1 MKALKKLFSPINI
14 GRMEVKNRI
23 AMAPMATDYANDDG
37 TISQK
42 LRDYHEARAKGGVG
56 LITVEVTTIDGLSPY
71 TPHTI
76 GLWDD
81 KLIPSMQEFTRVI
94 HAHGAKIVPQ
104 LSHPGPESLSPFFH
118 GIQPVGPSAVMCHST
133 KTMCRELS
141 VDEIE
146 RITEQFGDAARRARE
161 SGFDGVELHAAHSYM
176 LLGSFISALRNR
188 RTDDYGGSI
197 EGRLKLPLEV
207 IKNIH
212 AKAGGDFPIIL
223 RISGDEVAPGGRD
236 IRETQYIA
244 PILAEAG
251 VDAFHISSGTFPEV
265 SWRILPPT
273 GTPRGLNVALSKA
286 VKEVVDVPV
295 MVVGR
300 INDPRFAEDILNRN
314 EADLIVMGRALLAD
328 PDLPKKAAAGSFD
341 DIAPC
346 IGCGL
351 GCIAGRE
358 AGNPMTCVINPTVGR
373 EKEMTISPAAKAK
386 KVMVVGGGPGGLE
399 AARVAALR
407 GHQVT
412 LYEKEGKL
420 GGQINL
426 AAVPPLKQE
435 LSKTIEYL
443 SAQVEK
449 AGVDVHL
456 NTEVTPEIV
465 KKVKPAVVIVAT
477 GGESLVPDIPGVKGA
492 KVISA
497 YDVLAGRVVVPCGNV
512 LVLGG
517 GMVGLEVADYLANPG
532 DNAVIGCTSVT
543 VVEMLEN
550 VGMDMVPEG
559 RTLLMQ
565 RLREN
570 GVKILTSTKVK
581 KVLDDGVLTIN
592 TVKEILEDWT
602 VVIKDGQEEKTI
614 VGMGTIILAM
624 GAKSVDKLSDKIKD
638 EVAEVYV
645 IGDAKEPRKALEAI
659 AEGSEVG
666 RKI

>member
-1 MKALKKLFSPINI
+1 
-14 GRMEVKNRI
+14 
-23 AMAPMATDYANDDG
+23 MATNYANADG
-37 TISQK
+37 TISRR
-42 LRDYHEARAKGGVG
+42 LRDYLEARAKGGVG
-56 LITVEVTTIDGLSPY
+56 LIILEVTTIDGSFPY
-71 TPHTI
+71 ILNTI

-81 KLIPSMQEFTRVI
+81 KLIPSFRELTNAV
-94 HAHGAKIVPQ
+94 HAPGAKVVPQ
-104 LSHPGPESLSPFFH
+104 LSHPGPESISYLN
-118 GIQPVGPSAVMCHST
+118 GIQPVGPSVILSHSH
-133 KTMCRELS
+133 KQICRELS
-141 VDEIE
+141 IAEIE
-146 RITEQFGDAARRARE
+146 RIIEQFGDAARRARE
-161 SGFDGVELHAAHSYM
+161 AGCDGVELHAAHSYM

-188 RTDDYGGSI
+188 RSDDYGGSI

-207 IKNIH
+207 IKNIR
-212 AKAGGDFPIIL
+212 AKAGRDFPIIL

-251 VDAFHISSGTFPEV
+251 ADAFHISSGTFPEV

-273 GTPRGLNVALSKA
+273 GTPRGLNVSLSKA

-300 INDPRFAEDILNRN
+300 INDPRFAEDILKRN

-328 PDLPKKAAAGSFD
+328 PDLPKKASAGSFD

-358 AGNPMTCVINPTVGR
+358 AGRRMTCLVNPTVGR
-373 EKEMTISPAAKAK
+373 EKKMTISPAAKAK

-399 AARVAALR
+399 VARVAALR

-412 LYEKEGKL
+412 LYERETEL
-420 GGQINL
+420 GGQFKL

-435 LSKTIEYL
+435 LSKAIKYL
-443 SAQVEK
+443 SAQIEK

-465 KKVKPAVVIVAT
+465 KKVKPDVVIVAT
-477 GGESLVPDIPGVKGA
+477 GGESLVPDIPGAKGA

-497 YDVLAGRVVVPCGNV
+497 HDVLAGKVVVPCGNV

-565 RLREN
+565 RLREK
-570 GVKILTSTKVK
+570 GVRILTSA
-581 KVLDDGVLTIN
+581 
-592 TVKEILEDWT
+592 TVKEILDDG
-602 VVIKDGQEEKTI
+602 VVVTRDGREEAI
-614 VGMGTIILAM
+614 CGMDCIILAM
-624 GAKSVDKLSDKIKD
+624 GAKSVDKLSEKIKD
-638 EVAEVYV
+638 KVAEVYV

-659 AEGSEVG
+659 AEGAEVG

>member
-1 MKALKKLFSPINI
+1 
-14 GRMEVKNRI
+14 
-23 AMAPMATDYANDDG
+23 
-37 TISQK
+37 
-42 LRDYHEARAKGGVG
+42 
-56 LITVEVTTIDGLSPY
+56 
-71 TPHTI
+71 
-76 GLWDD
+76 
-81 KLIPSMQEFTRVI
+81 
-94 HAHGAKIVPQ
+94 
-104 LSHPGPESLSPFFH
+104 
-118 GIQPVGPSAVMCHST
+118 
-133 KTMCRELS
+133 
-141 VDEIE
+141 
-146 RITEQFGDAARRARE
+146 
-161 SGFDGVELHAAHSYM
+161 
-176 LLGSFISALRNR
+176 
-188 RTDDYGGSI
+188 
-197 EGRLKLPLEV
+197 
-207 IKNIH
+207 
-212 AKAGGDFPIIL
+212 
-223 RISGDEVAPGGRD
+223 
-236 IRETQYIA
+236 
-244 PILAEAG
+244 
-251 VDAFHISSGTFPEV
+251 
-265 SWRILPPT
+265 
-273 GTPRGLNVALSKA
+273 
-286 VKEVVDVPV
+286 
-295 MVVGR
+295 
-300 INDPRFAEDILNRN
+300 
-314 EADLIVMGRALLAD
+314 
-328 PDLPKKAAAGSFD
+328 
-341 DIAPC
+341 
-346 IGCGL
+346 
-351 GCIAGRE
+351 
-358 AGNPMTCVINPTVGR
+358 
-373 EKEMTISPAAKAK
+373 
-386 KVMVVGGGPGGLE
+386 
-399 AARVAALR
+399 VAALR

-435 LSKTIEYL
+435 LSKAIKYL

-456 NTEVTPEIV
+456 NTEVAPEIV

-592 TVKEILEDWT
+592 TVKEVLEDWT